1 MAIGK
6 RICTLVLIILSM
18 SSGQLF
24 GQANVFDI
32 TQANIE
38 TCDGTFVDSGGLFG
52 EYGSNENYTTTIC
65 PDVPGQYIQ
74 LTFNSGLELDTLEQ
88 FIIFDDITTNPNR
101 HLVDVDEFE
110 DPSNPFI
117 AQATAANS
125 TGCLTIVFISN
136 ESGESA
142 GWAADIKCTK
152 RCQSIEAVLL
162 SADPII
168 NPPDTG
174 YLDICPGGAVQLS
187 GQGIYSQNNLFYQQ
201 SDLTSTFL
209 WNFGDGSEAVGPNVT
224 HIYDDPGG
232 YVIQLTINDLEG
244 CRNFNFITQRVRVA
258 PYPSFETF
266 TEFDAQTCSND
277 TIMLKASMEPNGN
290 GNVVATAGEAGFLA
304 GGVRSDSLALP
315 DGTGVVYETSILLTD
330 FATGQTLDDVADIE
344 NVFVNIEHSWMFD
357 LDVFL
362 RCPNGTE
369 ITLQD
374 QTFDIDAVFLGEPID
389 GDENIPNSVGVGY
402 DYFWVGDPNLST
414 WREYWV
420 LNDPE
425 TLPSGNYRPSE
436 DFDDLLGCPLNGE
449 WTIVVRDLWAVD
461 NGWIFE
467 WGINF
472 NPLIYP
478 KLEKFTVP
486 LVDLAWTQ
494 NSSYL
499 YNSPDS
505 IADVLPFAGSESYT
519 LNVTDEFGCTT
530 DTTINIVVLPNNHPD
545 CRDCQEIIQETA
557 DILQC
562 DPESVSFDVDAN
574 LPTAES
580 LTFSSSPNHPI
591 GQANSPPSDPY
602 SSFLAVNGVRPIDLN
617 SPFTQISSICI
628 DLETD
633 WTDDLE
639 IYLIAPSGE
648 ILELSTNNGGGG
660 QNYTNTCFTPN
671 SFSSITTGTPP
682 FTGDFQPEGSW
693 ADLTGATINGN
704 WALRI
709 GDAFGPLQV
718 GRLNSWSIT
727 FESINA
733 VSYAWTPATGLT
745 CTDCPNPTANPGVS
759 TEYILNAADEYGC
772 VATDT
777 ISLVLLDD
785 ITAPLVSCDVTDLG
799 QITYTWT
806 QVNSFNA
813 YEVNVITNGVEGG
826 WTGPVNGLSYQ
837 VEGLSLNDN
846 VELQVRVAPG
856 AVAINCEAPLGSSAC
871 VYDACFL
878 TIDTGS
884 ISDVSCFNYT
894 DGEVQIA
901 VDKGIA
907 PFSYSIDGN
916 PSQANSTFGQLA
928 VGTYTVIVVDAQLCS
943 DTLSFD
949 IGNAAPF
956 TVALSQDETIDC
968 YEGLTGEI
976 SAAVNGGAGAIQYF
990 WNESPIADNASLI
1003 NLGAGEYRVQAID
1016 EAACVASDTLSLLEP
1031 DSLAIDLTLT
1041 SISCSGE
1048 NDGVVEAVVTGG
1060 TGTYNYQWTDNSSA
1074 NSITGLGAGNYCVT
1088 VTDANGCEKI
1098 ACTTLEAPVPIFV
1111 DTTFT
1116 TLVSCF
1122 GGSNGSATVMASGG
1136 TGELSY
1142 AWNDSLSQISSQ
1154 AVFLRAGVYE
1164 TIISDEAG
1172 CAITANV
1179 QVEEP
1184 TPLMVTTKITDA
1196 LCFDGKDGTALAEPQ
1211 GGTGPYSFAWETGVF
1226 DSLNIGLESGSY
1238 AVTVTD
1244 NNGCQTDALA
1254 TVGQPATGISTV
1266 LTQTFMGCFGTSSNA
1281 VMAAAS
1287 GGSNP
1292 VFTYAWNDAQ
1302 QQTTPTATNLDSTVY
1317 FVTVTDGN
1325 GCTSEDNI
1333 KLRDLNPIQVNIID
1347 SPPSCAGFSDGEMGI
1362 NQITG
1367 GAGEGIIDNYSI
1379 RWSNNATNLTIQGL
1393 LGGREYQVSI
1403 TDNQGCVGTGTKLL
1417 NDPTSITFNSQIQNA
1432 SCFGADDGSATV
1444 INIQGEGNS
1453 FDIQWD
1459 ANASNQNSDNATNL
1473 MAGSYGVTVTNE
1485 EGCFGADIV
1494 SVNQPPR
1501 IEVAYLTSDNE
1512 CFGDQNG
1519 SIEANVTGG
1528 SPGYQFAWSNAA
1540 TNDILDDLI
1549 AGDYTLTITDQ
1560 NGCESISTAVVNQPS
1575 PLDLDLVGNEVSCF
1589 GGRDGSIEIGVA
1601 GGTAPF
1607 QFSLDNKNFTGSSR
1621 LIGLEQ
1627 GEYNVFIKDANGC
1640 TMVSQTDVGSPLEFF
1655 IDPGDDITIILGDTI
1670 NLSAKPINQAGN
1682 GREVELIWSAPYEGT
1697 LSCNE
1702 CINPLSYPINTIS
1715 YDLLAIDENGCEA
1728 TSRITVFVE
1737 KPRLAVVPTGF
1748 TPNNDATNDILEVH
1762 GRDETIVKVFR
1773 VFDRWGELLFE
1784 QEDFEVNEGIGWD
1797 GTFRNQPMA
1806 SGVYIWYLEVL
1817 YPFDDAEDTIWGQTT
1832 LIR

>member
-1 MAIGK
+1 MF
-6 RICTLVLIILSM
+6 
-18 SSGQLF
+18 SGQVF
-24 GQANVFDI
+24 GQSNVFDI
-32 TQANIE
+32 TQRNIE
-38 TCDGTFVDSGGLFG
+38 TCDGTFVDSGGLFDG
-52 EYGSNENYTTTIC
+52 YGPDEDFTSTIC
-65 PDVPGQYIQ
+65 PEVPGQYIR
-74 LTFNSGLELDTLEQ
+74 LTFNSGLDLAPLDNFVIIDDDFVNPDKVLLNSVQ
-88 FIIFDDITTNPNR
+88 FENLANT
-101 HLVDVDEFE
+101 
-110 DPSNPFI
+110 FI
-117 AQATAANS
+117 AQATADNP
-125 TGCLTIVFISN
+125 TGCLTMVFRSN
-136 ESGESA
+136 ESVESA
-142 GWAADIKCTK
+142 GWSADIECTQ
-152 RCQSIEAVLL
+152 RCQLIEAVLL
-162 SADPII
+162 NSDPIV

-187 GQGIYSQNNLFYQQ
+187 GQGIYSQNNLFYEQ

-209 WNFGDGSEAVGPNVT
+209 WNFGDGTEAVGPNVT
-224 HIYDDPGG
+224 HIDDEPGG
-232 YVIQLTINDLEG
+232 YVVQLTINDQEG

-258 PYPSFETF
+258 PYPNFETF
-266 TEFDAQTCSND
+266 TDFEAQTCSND
-277 TIMLKASMEPNGN
+277 TITLKASLDANEGGN
-290 GNVVATAGEAGFLA
+290 IIVSPGESGFQA
-304 GGVRSDSLALP
+304 GGVLSDSLSLP
-315 DGTGVVYETSILLTD
+315 DGTGVVYETSISLTD
-330 FATGQTLDDVADIE
+330 FAPGQVLEDVGDIQ

-357 LDVFL
+357 LDVFI
-362 RCPNGTE
+362 RCPDGSE
-369 ITLQD
+369 VTLQQ
-374 QTFDIDAVFLGEPID
+374 QTFDIDAVVLGEPVD
-389 GDENIPNSVGVGY
+389 DASRPELVGLGY
-402 DYFWVGDPNLST
+402 DYFWVGDPNLPT
-414 WREYWV
+414 WREYW
-420 LNDPE
+420 LQNDPD

-436 DFDDLLGCPLNGE
+436 NFDELLGCPLNGE

-461 NGWIFE
+461 DGWIFE

-472 NPLIYP
+472 NPVIYP
-478 KLEKFTVP
+478 KLEKFEVP
-486 LVDLAWTQ
+486 VVDLAWNP

-519 LNVTDEFGCTT
+519 LSVTDAFGCVT
-530 DTTINIVVLPNNHPD
+530 DTTVNVVVLPNNHPD

-562 DPESVSFDVDAN
+562 DPESVTFDVDAN
-574 LPTAES
+574 LPSAET
-580 LTFSSSPNHPI
+580 LVFSSSPNHPI
-591 GQANSPPSDPY
+591 GQANSPPADPHFSY
-602 SSFLAVNGVRPIDLN
+602 LAINGVRPNDLN
-617 SPFTQISSICI
+617 SPFTQISSICMDI
-628 DLETD
+628 ETD

-639 IYLIAPSGE
+639 IHLIAPSGE

-671 SFSSITTGTPP
+671 SFSSITTAAPP

-709 GDAFGPLQV
+709 SDAFGPLQV

-727 FESINA
+727 FESVNA
-733 VSYAWTPATGLT
+733 VTYSWTPSTGLS
-745 CTDCPNPTANPGVS
+745 CTDCPNPTANPG
-759 TEYILNAADEYGC
+759 TTIDYILNASDEYGC
-772 VATDT
+772 SATDT

-785 ITAPLVSCDVTDLG
+785 ITAPVVSCDVTDLG
-799 QITYTWT
+799 QITYSWS

-813 YEVNVITNGVEGG
+813 YEVNVVTNGVEAG
-826 WTGPVNGLSYQ
+826 WIGPVDGLSYQ
-837 VEGLSLNDN
+837 VEGLSLNDE
-846 VELQVRVAPG
+846 VSLQVRVAPG
-856 AVAINCEAPLGSSAC
+856 AVAINCEAPIGSSSC

-878 TIDTGS
+878 TIDTET
-884 ISDVSCFNYT
+884 ITDVSCFNYS
-894 DGEVQIA
+894 DGMVEIA

-907 PFSYSIDGN
+907 PFSYAIDGN
-916 PSQANSTFGQLA
+916 PSQANNTFSQLA
-928 VGTYTVIVVDAQLCS
+928 VGTYTVIVEDDQMCS

-949 IGNAAPF
+949 IANAAPF
-956 TVALSQDETIDC
+956 SVELAVDETIDC
-968 YEGLTGEI
+968 YEGMTGEI
-976 SAAVNGGAGAIQYF
+976 SATVTGGTGLIQYF
-990 WNESPIADNASLI
+990 WNESPTAENASLT
-1003 NLGAGEYRVQAID
+1003 NLGAGEYRVQAAD
-1016 EAACVASDTLSLLEP
+1016 EAACIASDTLSLSEP
-1031 DSLAIDLTLT
+1031 DSIAIALTLT
-1041 SISCSGE
+1041 PISCSGE
-1048 NDGVVEAVVTGG
+1048 NDGGIEAVVTGG
-1060 TGTYNYQWTDNSSA
+1060 TGTYSYQWTDNSTA
-1074 NSITGLGAGNYCVT
+1074 TSITGLGAGDYCVT
-1088 VTDANGCEKI
+1088 VTDASGCDKI

-1111 DTTFT
+1111 DTTFSS
-1116 TLVSCF
+1116 LVSCF

-1164 TIISDEAG
+1164 TVISDEAG
-1172 CAITANV
+1172 CAITASVEV
-1179 QVEEP
+1179 QEP

-1196 LCFDGKDGTALAEPQ
+1196 LCFDGKDGTALAEPE

-1226 DSLNIGLESGSY
+1226 DSLHTDLESGSY
-1238 AVTVTD
+1238 SLTVTD
-1244 NNGCQTDALA
+1244 DNGCQQDAIA

-1266 LTQTFMGCFGTSSNA
+1266 LTQTFMGCYGTGSNA
-1281 VMAAAS
+1281 AMASAS

-1292 VFTYAWNDAQ
+1292 VFTYAWSDGQ
-1302 QQTTPTATNLDSTVY
+1302 QQTTPTATNLDSVVY

-1325 GCTSEDNI
+1325 GCTTEDNI

-1403 TDNQGCVGTGTKLL
+1403 TDNQGCLGTGTKLL
-1417 NDPTSITFNSQIQNA
+1417 NDPTPITFNSQITNA
-1432 SCFGADDGSATV
+1432 NCFGADDGSASI
-1444 INIQGEGNS
+1444 INIQGEGNA

-1459 ANASNQNSDNATNL
+1459 ANADNQNGENATNL

-1494 SVNQPPR
+1494 NVNQPPR
-1501 IEVAYLTSDNE
+1501 IEVAYLTKDNE

-1519 SIEANVTGG
+1519 SIEANVAGG

-1540 TNDILDDLI
+1540 TNDKLENLI

-1560 NGCESISTAVVNQPS
+1560 NGCEAISTAIVNQPS

-1607 QFSLDNKNFTGSSR
+1607 EFSLDNKNFTGSSR
-1621 LIGLEQ
+1621 LIGLQQ

-1640 TMVSQTDVGSPLEFF
+1640 TMVSQTEVGSPLEFF

-1670 NLSAKPINQAGN
+1670 NLTAKPINQAGN
-1682 GREVELIWSAPYEGT
+1682 GREVELIWDAPYAGT

-1702 CINPLSYPINTIS
+1702 CLNPLSYPINTIT
-1715 YDLLAIDENGCEA
+1715 YDVLAIDENGCEA
-1728 TSRITVFVE
+1728 NSRITVFVE

-1748 TPNNDATNDILEVH
+1748 TPNNDSNNDILEVH
-1762 GRDETIVKVFR
+1762 GRDKTMVKVFR

-1784 QEDFEVNEGIGWD
+1784 KQDFQVNEGIGWD

-1817 YPFDDAEDTIWGQTT
+1817 YPFDDAEETIWGQST